1 MQSLVVQRW
10 KIKAQRHNMTL
21 QKSIA
26 TQAQKSRLLD
36 QNVLEGDTPL
46 LPLLNLLSG
55 NLILNFGCPDTY

>member
-26 TQAQKSRLLD
+26 TQTQKSSLLD
-36 QNVLEGDTPL
+36 QNVLEGDTLL

-55 NLILNFGCPDTY
+55 NLILIFGCADTC